1 MMISSSDELLR
12 DGADP
17 AVIIDQLRVIRG
29 KRLAL
34 QDVSVRVACGTITG
48 LLGPSGSGKTTL
60 IRCIVGSQII
70 ASGSV
75 SVLGQPAGSAELR
88 HRVGYMPQ
96 DPTIY
101 NDLRVIDNI
110 RYFAELCGVDRQA
123 ADEVIE
129 AVDLRDH
136 RTARCANLSGGQRAR
151 VSLACA
157 LVGRPDSASARRAD
171 HRPGSGIA
179 RRIMGS
185 VHGAGAAW
193 HHAVGVQPRNGR
205 GRPLRRSVA
214 SAPGA
219 AAGPHNAA
227 PSTKGNRMHI
237 TGGSVSVHRPTH
249 HHRARG
255 RLTLQNY
262 TATTARI
269 LRQLA
274 ADHRSVAMILL
285 VPILIITLMYF
296 MFENVPHRPGT
307 PSGFNTACLVLL
319 GLFPLFVMFVITAIT
334 MQRERASGTLERIL
348 TTPLRRLDLL
358 AGYGTAF
365 SIAAAAQA
373 TLACIVAFWF
383 LGFDTAG
390 SPVWV
395 FAIAIVNAVLGVGL
409 GLLCSAF
416 ARTEFQAVQFI
427 PLVMVP
433 QLLLAGI
440 IVPRALMP
448 TWLEWISN
456 VMPASYA
463 LEALQ
468 QVGAHPELT
477 GIAVR
482 DVVVVLSFAVAS
494 LCLAAVT
501 LRRRTS

>member
-1 MMISSSDELLR
+1 
-12 DGADP
+12 
-17 AVIIDQLRVIRG
+17 
-29 KRLAL
+29 
-34 QDVSVRVACGTITG
+34 
-48 LLGPSGSGKTTL
+48 
-60 IRCIVGSQII
+60 
-70 ASGSV
+70 
-75 SVLGQPAGSAELR
+75 
-88 HRVGYMPQ
+88 
-96 DPTIY
+96 
-101 NDLRVIDNI
+101 
-110 RYFAELCGVDRQA
+110 
-123 ADEVIE
+123 
-129 AVDLRDH
+129 
-136 RTARCANLSGGQRAR
+136 
-151 VSLACA
+151 
-157 LVGRPDSASARRAD
+157 
-171 HRPGSGIA
+171 
-179 RRIMGS
+179 
-185 VHGAGAAW
+185 
-193 HHAVGVQPRNGR
+193 
-205 GRPLRRSVA
+205 
-214 SAPGA
+214 
-219 AAGPHNAA
+219 
-227 PSTKGNRMHI
+227 
-237 TGGSVSVHRPTH
+237 
-249 HHRARG
+249 
-255 RLTLQNY
+255 
-262 TATTARI
+262 
-269 LRQLA
+269 
-274 ADHRSVAMILL
+274 MILL

-482 DVVVVLSFAVAS
+482 DVVVVLSFRGRVAVS
-494 LCLAAVT
+494 GGGDTAATDVIAW
-501 LRRRTS
+501 RRRTTAADGPGDPPAALTLGSESCPVPENSLRTTALTEHRSEPWPPRPVLMPH